1 MRGPCDRDVQAYLHS
16 RIPGFIF
23 MRIGTQ
29 RRCAMWRMSNA
40 QTLVFVAAVTV
51 AFALLLA

>member
-51 AFALLLA
+51 AVALLLA